1 MLEDRGREKCIQRRC
16 SAEKQSYQ
24 LSLRL
29 YQRKLRTG
37 IKNTTDA
44 TSGRRCPDKHPTRD
58 NGLDG

>member
-1 MLEDRGREKCIQRRC
+1 MLEDRGLEECIQRRC
-16 SAEKQSYQ
+16 TAEKQSCQ

-37 IKNTTDA
+37 IKNTADA
-44 TSGRRCPDKHPTRD
+44 TSGRRCADKHPTRE